1 MKAGI
6 AKSTKINTF
15 KYFDGKIPMDET
27 HEKKAKKIKETP
39 FLHLLNII
47 RKHNV
52 KQQTNYP
59 TWTNSIPCFNIA
71 LIMKRGLVTSSYK
84 ISLNLS
90 V

>member
-27 HEKKAKKIKETP
+27 HEKKLKKIKETS
-39 FLHLLNII
+39 FLHLLNLI
-47 RKHNV
+47 KNNV

-59 TWTNSIPCFNIA
+59 TWMNSIPCFNIA